1 MHITACIRGIAIT
14 TNNTDLLCVVG
25 AVIVLEQPLQRH
37 PALNVLVVECCVVV
51 FALERAVPVVLDAV
65 VCPSRQQ
72 LSNHCPLVAMCLPQR
87 NSCPQ
92 KEVARVRAACHHRHV
107 AVHSSNY
114 EDHLL
119 LGNMLRV
126 ESLGSSSKKTSC
138 GMPHTAQAPRGIH
151 LGEQPGGITIRY
163 IEQAQGGVQCAL

>member
-37 PALNVLVVECCVVV
+37 PALNVLVVECCVVI

-114 EDHLL
+114 EDHRKGVLWLTCCWATCCEWSLL
-119 LGNMLRV
+119 D
-126 ESLGSSSKKTSC
+126 
-138 GMPHTAQAPRGIH
+138 QARRRHPAVCRILH
-151 LGEQPGGITIRY
+151 KPQEAST
-163 IEQAQGGVQCAL
+163 